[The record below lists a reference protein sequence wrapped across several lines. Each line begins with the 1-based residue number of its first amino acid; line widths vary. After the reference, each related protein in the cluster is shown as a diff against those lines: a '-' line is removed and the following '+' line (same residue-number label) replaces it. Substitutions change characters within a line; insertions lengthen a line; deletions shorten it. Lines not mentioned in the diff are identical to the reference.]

1 MGSKRPTDVSTA
13 FVLDNPVD
21 VTLNFSEMESFTT
34 RSQEIRRSLL
44 TGLHTKRHHLRP
56 ANIVLSTIRDFESD
70 AGLFEY
76 VDFKDSFAERSVFR
90 GCSFDFAA
98 IINCDFEAVEFEN
111 CHFHNVSITGTTFRN
126 VLFKNCALDHM
137 VIELCKFF
145 DCKFLDCTTSNK
157 LFDFCLFSNPIIH
170 NTNLQIQ
177 TLIGNFGIY
186 KEAITA
192 SAIRDRSIDE
202 EFCLLGAQDI
212 ASYPVSTPIEA
223 FKVSH
228 FLDRD
233 ATLAGSNVFE
243 ATFALDSWIGTAKI
257 PLTFTNIL
265 TLYMEFLLDLY
276 ESGKII
282 VFPILKLHSLTGAL
296 VEHASIPTAAMTPI
310 YGVHMTLAR
319 IAEAYLAAVT
329 STTKRLG
336 SIASILVNGPLD
348 PGHYLANYPYIF
360 ARPGIAI
367 VSIKKHNS
375 PNEMFLAWDT
385 IADMI
390 PFVALF
396 MASRFKIEVAS
407 YGGTSSQMV
416 ESQSG
421 SNLELGKS
429 LLPGK
434 SLFAVNLGFDQDS
447 SHLYGLKIKSIF
459 PGNLLVELS
468 LQLSIR
474 QVTASRLLLLKILN
488 GGERKE

>member
-13 FVLDNPVD
+13 VVLDNPVD

-44 TGLHTKRHHLRP
+44 TGIHTKRHQLRP

-76 VDFKDSFAERSVFR
+76 VDFKDSFAERAVFR

-98 IINCDFEAVEFEN
+98 IINCDFETVEFEN

-126 VLFKNCALDHM
+126 VLFRNCALDHM

-157 LFDFCLFSNPIIH
+157 LFDFCLFSNPTIH
-170 NTNLQIQ
+170 NTDLQIQ

-192 SAIRDRSIDE
+192 SAIRDKSVDE
-202 EFCLLGAQDI
+202 EFRLLGAQDI
-212 ASYPVSTPIEA
+212 DSYPVSTPIEA

-228 FLDRD
+228 FLDRE

-282 VFPILKLHSLTGAL
+282 VFPIFKTSF
-296 VEHASIPTAAMTPI
+296 
-310 YGVHMTLAR
+310 
-319 IAEAYLAAVT
+319 AYR
-329 STTKRLG
+329 S
-336 SIASILVNGPLD
+336 
-348 PGHYLANYPYIF
+348 PG
-360 ARPGIAI
+360 
-367 VSIKKHNS
+367 
-375 PNEMFLAWDT
+375 
-385 IADMI
+385 
-390 PFVALF
+390 
-396 MASRFKIEVAS
+396 
-407 YGGTSSQMV
+407 
-416 ESQSG
+416 
-421 SNLELGKS
+421 
-429 LLPGK
+429 
-434 SLFAVNLGFDQDS
+434 
-447 SHLYGLKIKSIF
+447 
-459 PGNLLVELS
+459 
-468 LQLSIR
+468 
-474 QVTASRLLLLKILN
+474 
-488 GGERKE
+488 